1 MNQPESLLEK
11 LKRSVTELDSQALQ
25 EAMEASIT
33 AGVPEQD
40 LRRILFQE
48 LERQRRR
55 MMSAEVPL
63 PRFLI
68 CLDLVHAGL
77 DMISPLQRGEAGEGM
92 RLVIGV
98 VEGDPHDLG
107 KNIISRV
114 YAASGYDVLD
124 LGREVGLDSFLKAL
138 EDHHA
143 QVLALSAMMSTTM
156 SQMPEIIRRV
166 KERFPSVVVMVGG
179 APLNADLARTFGADG
194 FAQSA
199 ITLLEQT
206 EAAMERAGAGE
217 KW

>member
-1 MNQPESLLEK
+1 MNEPESLLER
-11 LKRSVTELDSQALQ
+11 LKRSVMELDSQALR
-25 EAMEASIT
+25 ETMEALIT

-40 LRRILFQE
+40 LRRTLFQE

-55 MMSAEVPL
+55 MMSDEVPL

-68 CLDLVHAGL
+68 CLDLIHDGL
-77 DMISPLQRGEAGEGM
+77 DMISPLKEGEAGEGM

-107 KNIISRV
+107 KNIISKV
-114 YAASGYDVLD
+114 YAASGYNVRD
-124 LGREVGLDSFLKAL
+124 LGREVLLDSFLKAL

-143 QVLALSAMMSTTM
+143 RVLALSAMMSTTM

-166 KERFPSVVVMVGG
+166 KERFPSVIVMVGG

-194 FAQSA
+194 FADSA
-199 ITLLEQT
+199 ITLLEET

>member
-1 MNQPESLLEK
+1 MEERESFLQR
-11 LKRSVTELDSQALQ
+11 LKRSVAELDALALK
-25 EAMEASIT
+25 ETMGAAIA

-40 LRRILFQE
+40 LRSVLFQE

-55 MMSAEVPL
+55 MMSDEVPL

-68 CLDLVHAGL
+68 CLDLVYDGL
-77 DMISPLQRGEAGEGM
+77 GMISSSRPGEAGEGM

-107 KNIISRV
+107 KNIISKV
-114 YAASGYDVLD
+114 YAASGYQVRD
-124 LGREVGLDSFLKAL
+124 LGREVLPDSFLEAL

-156 SQMPEIIRRV
+156 AQMPEIIRRV
-166 KERFPSVVVMVGG
+166 KDRFPSMVVMVGG

-194 FAQSA
+194 YADSA
-199 ITLLEQT
+199 MTLLEET
-206 EAAMERAGAGE
+206 EAAIERAGAGE